1 VREAADALY
10 DRMLKSGI
18 DVILD
23 DRDERPGAM
32 FADWELIGVPV
43 RVTVGERGLKEGQ
56 VEITVRRGMKTE
68 HVPLD
73 RAFQAVTD
81 TLEAC

>member
-1 VREAADALY
+1 
-10 DRMLKSGI
+10 
-18 DVILD
+18 
-23 DRDERPGAM
+23 M

-43 RVTVGERGLKEGQ
+43 RVTGGERGLKEGQ